1 MTPPLPQHSLRLLS
15 QVGKVESA
23 QTFPPG
29 FFPSPVWT
37 RLGIIIAKRKQP

>member
-1 MTPPLPQHSLRLLS
+1 MTPPLPQHSLGLLS

-37 RLGIIIAKRKQP
+37 RLGIIIG

>member
-1 MTPPLPQHSLRLLS
+1 MTPPLPQHSLGLLS

-23 QTFPPG
+23 QTFPP
-29 FFPSPVWT
+29 SVWT